1 MKQKGFTSCLMLF
14 CAFCLIFSVFSSAR
28 LANAQSEE
36 EMRIWTKNCAL
47 RDRYWNELIF
57 TATQTEDGVSLV
69 AQDRSEY
76 LSVFEGLYLDGEP
89 KIKSRRDKI
98 LKMIQKAPGEYSVV
112 ISSKLDREVETLW
125 EEIIAK
131 AQSLGI
137 GCK

>member
-1 MKQKGFTSCLMLF
+1 MKQKGFLSCLMLF
-14 CAFCLIFSVFSSAR
+14 CAFCLIFSVLFSAR

-36 EMRIWTKNCAL
+36 EMSIWEKNCAL
-47 RDRYWNELIF
+47 RNRYWNGLIF

-76 LSVFEGLYLDGEP
+76 LSVFEGLFLDGEP

-98 LKMIQKAPGEYSVV
+98 LNIIQKAPGEYSVV
-112 ISSKLDREVETLW
+112 ISEKLDREVEILW
-125 EEIIAK
+125 KEIIEK

-137 GCK
+137 QCK